1 MTDFDPEQI
10 MALLDLTSLNDS
22 DTEAT
27 VIQLCQKAVNRLGSV
42 AAVCVYPRF
51 VKLVQQ
57 QLLLLDP
64 RIHIATV
71 SNFPAGTQ
79 SLSDTLNEINA
90 AIADGADEIDVVM
103 PYETFLQGDKKYVSD
118 FIANC
123 KSNCDQQTLKV
134 ILETGVLA
142 TPELIAE
149 ASHLAID
156 AGADFIKT
164 STGKS
169 TIGATLEAAEAMLRV
184 IHTSEYEVGFKA
196 AGGVR
201 TVEQAQSYI
210 DSARR
215 IMGAEWI
222 SPQTFRLGAS
232 QLVDNLLVL

>member
-1 MTDFDPEQI
+1 MTDFNPEKI
-10 MALLDLTSLNDS
+10 MALLDLTSLNGT

-27 VIQLCQKAVNRLGSV
+27 IIQLCQKAVNPKGSV

-51 VKLVQQ
+51 VKLAQQ
-57 QLLLLDP
+57 QLMLLDP

-79 SLSDTLNEINA
+79 SLSDTLDEINT

-103 PYETFLQGDKKYVSD
+103 PYQTFLQGNKKYVRD
-118 FIANC
+118 FIASC
-123 KSNCDQQTLKV
+123 KSNCDQKTLKV

-142 TPELIAE
+142 TPELITE

-164 STGKS
+164 STGKT
-169 TIGATLEAAEAMLRV
+169 TIGATLEAAEAMLRA
-184 IHTSEYEVGFKA
+184 IRTSEYEVGFKA

-210 DSARR
+210 DSAIQ
-215 IMGAEWI
+215 IMGSEWI
-222 SPQTFRLGAS
+222 SPQTFRIGAS
-232 QLVDNLLVL
+232 QLVDNLLGL